1 MKDKKSVGK
10 SVKPVDSRSKAVES
24 TENINDFTNA
34 DKASLERLGKLTN
47 AFDFSMV
54 TQRDNDGK
62 KTIFVDALEC
72 VGGVTVRDCIFSF
85 EENGG
90 VITVVDCVD
99 EKSILRGDP
108 DGTGTVMHQLQKGD
122 IINFLAYVPLPDR
135 PEHPLDTYFAVCRGK
150 NSYLYMGDGKF
161 FTHYESSTKPE
172 LLIASVAFDIG
183 KANT

>member
-1 MKDKKSVGK
+1 MKDKKTVGK

-34 DKASLERLGKLTN
+34 DKASLERLEKLTN

-108 DGTGTVMHQLQKGD
+108 DGTGTAMHQLQKGD

-172 LLIASVAFDIG
+172 LLTVSVAPDVDE
-183 KANT
+183 ANT